1 MVFFLSE
8 KAFHLFSVGELQVK
22 SRKQCPEKLPG
33 KCDSPRKKLM
43 PLSAGGSRP
52 LDTGIRSEM
61 TLNRRFSG
69 QAPLDDCRVN
79 RLLFTTPETPC
90 PISPYEVSANSL
102 ANLSLNSGS

>member
-1 MVFFLSE
+1 MPGETSGEVRLAAQE
-8 KAFHLFSVGELQVK
+8 IDAAFSGRLK
-22 SRKQCPEKLPG
+22 NP
-33 KCDSPRKKLM
+33 
-43 PLSAGGSRP
+43 GSR
-52 LDTGIRSEM
+52 IRSEM